1 MLWLAKN
8 TIKKCIQ
15 QILVKLL
22 FKVTHNNFVRKERLY
37 FGTIFGYLK
46 TSLKIDL

>member
-22 FKVTHNNFVRKERLY
+22 FKVTQNNFVRNAKLY
-37 FGTIFGYLK
+37 FGSIVEY
-46 TSLKIDL
+46 SQNNSKI

>member
-22 FKVTHNNFVRKERLY
+22 FKVTQNNFVRKENCILVQ
-37 FGTIFGYLK
+37 YLA
-46 TSLKIDL
+46 I